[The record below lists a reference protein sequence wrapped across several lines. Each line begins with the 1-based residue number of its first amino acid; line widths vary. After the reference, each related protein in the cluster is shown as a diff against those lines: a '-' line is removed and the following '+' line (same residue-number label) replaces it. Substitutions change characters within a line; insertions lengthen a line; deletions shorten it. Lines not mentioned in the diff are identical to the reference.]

1 MTISIAVEATDK
13 LGKLLRLIFS
23 SDRPGEFVAAVH
35 ATKRLLATNGLD
47 GHWVADRIT
56 AVPHAAD
63 RADRRDDDVDGEHE
77 DRSAIWFCWHRK
89 HRLSPKECA
98 FIENIVT
105 WSRPLS
111 AKQRKWL
118 GDIID
123 KLEAS

>member
-77 DRSAIWFCWHRK
+77 E